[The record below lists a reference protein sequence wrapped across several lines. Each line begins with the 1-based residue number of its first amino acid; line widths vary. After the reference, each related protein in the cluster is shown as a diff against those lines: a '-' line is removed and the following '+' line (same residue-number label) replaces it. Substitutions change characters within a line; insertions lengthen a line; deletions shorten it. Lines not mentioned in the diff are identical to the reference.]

1 MNEDTKNII
10 NLDEVKVENKMGS
23 TKLRSMFAAFMAG
36 AVVVGGLM
44 FTSDKMNLF
53 GYDAGPVQ
61 SGVAAA
67 SANSAAA
74 DVQTASLTPSGTN
87 SISSIAKATSPAI
100 VKIETKV
107 KQTNNGQNRRNTLG
121 QGTESG
127 DTIENGIGSGFV
139 FDASGYIL
147 TNEHVIDGADEID
160 VYVQGYDTPFT
171 ANLLGS
177 SYDLDLAVLKIQGDK
192 AFPALN
198 IGNSDN
204 TQVGDWLVAIGNP
217 YDFDYSVTTGV
228 LSAKERTISIDDGQG
243 TRNYKHLLQTDTAI
257 NPGNS
262 GGPLLNLNGEVIGIN
277 TAVNSEAQGMGFAI
291 PASTI
296 SSVVDKLKNNETIPK
311 EPAPYI
317 GVALQNISDNM
328 LEDLKINSTK
338 GAIIAEV
345 QQGTPAF
352 VAGIRQ
358 YDVILDVNGT
368 AISSTD
374 EFTKAVQAAAVGDKL
389 KLTISRNGQ
398 TMDITVEVGNRN
410 AATSYQS

>member
-1 MNEDTKNII
+1 MNENKTQGTK
-10 NLDEVKVENKMGS
+10 VK
-23 TKLRSMFAAFMAG
+23 SMFAAFMAG

-44 FTSDKMNLF
+44 FTSDKMDLF
-53 GYDAGPVQ
+53 GYDAQPVQ
-61 SGVAAA
+61 SGVAAGA
-67 SANSAAA
+67 ANSAAA
-74 DVQTASLTPSGTN
+74 NVQTASLTGAGTN
-87 SISSIAKATSPAI
+87 SVSAIVKTASPAI

-107 KQTNNGQNRRNTLG
+107 KQTNKGQNRRNTLQ
-121 QGTESG
+121 QGAESG
-127 DTIENGIGSGFV
+127 DTIENGIGSGFI
-139 FDASGYIL
+139 FDSSGYIL

-171 ANLLGS
+171 AKLLGS

-192 AFPALN
+192 AFPSLKL
-198 IGNSDN
+198 GSSDT

-228 LSAKERTISIDDGQG
+228 LSAKEREISIDDEQG

-317 GVALQNISDNM
+317 GVALQNISTDM

-338 GAIIAEV
+338 GAIVAEV

-352 VAGIRQ
+352 AAGIRQ

-368 AISSTD
+368 AISNTD
-374 EFTKAVQAAAVGDKL
+374 ELTKAVQAAAVGDEL
-389 KLTISRNGQ
+389 KITISRDGQ
-398 TMDITVEVGNRN
+398 TKNVTVKVGNRN
-410 AATSYQS
+410 AATSYQG